1 MNGRKNT
8 ALWIGVGVAVV
19 GVALLLFLPKKAQS
33 QNTFPNPFG
42 GDDFGGNG
50 SGQSSGNGSG
60 GGEIGCGGGYTK
72 QGFPLR
78 RNSCGS
84 EVAKLQAY
92 LNNSG
97 SYGLVVDGKFGRLTE
112 NAVKDEQS
120 PFAEFKSMYPNAIQG
135 QVTQEFYNDFIA

>member
-1 MNGRKNT
+1 MDKKQKT
-8 ALWIGVGVAVV
+8 ALYLGIGVTVV
-19 GVALLLFLPKKAQS
+19 GISLLLFLPTKAQS
-33 QNTFPNPFG
+33 QSGLPNPFG
-42 GDDFGGNG
+42 GNDFGYNG
-50 SGQSSGNGSG
+50 SANGSG

-78 RNSCGS
+78 RNSCGI
-84 EVAKLQAY
+84 EVAKLQEY

-112 NAVKDEQS
+112 NAVKDDQS

>member
-1 MNGRKNT
+1 MKGRKNT

-19 GVALLLFLPKKAQS
+19 GVALLLFLPKKGQS

-50 SGQSSGNGSG
+50 SGGGSGNGSG
-60 GGEIGCGGGYTK
+60 GGEIGCGGSYTK

-78 RNSCGS
+78 RNSCGT
-84 EVAKLQAY
+84 EVSKLQAF
-92 LNNSG
+92 LNSSG

-112 NAVKDEQS
+112 NAVKDEQA
-120 PFAEFKSMYPNAIQG
+120 PFDSFKSMYPNAVRG
-135 QVTQEFYNDFIA
+135 QVTQEYYNDFIA